1 MIQNINFQALKEVLE
16 KERKKRILQDINWFP
31 KSPNLNPIELL

>member
-16 KERKKRILQDINWFP
+16 KERKKRILQDINFQ
-31 KSPNLNPIELL
+31 SHRI